1 MSRRNGD
8 RSRSNVQR
16 RHKAKMRARR
26 RELLTAAPAP
36 KASTKVTAIDGK
48 KTADSA
54 KAERL

>member
-8 RSRSNVQR
+8 RSRSNAQR

-26 RELLTAAPAP
+26 RELFTALTKPLD
-36 KASTKVTAIDGK
+36 KVVTIDGK
-48 KTADSA
+48 KTGDAA